1 MMVKYKAEWKD
12 VRAVFWLALTVGF
25 ILGALVTSAVQR

>member
-12 VRAVFWLALTVGF
+12 VRTVFFLGVAVGLFVGLV
-25 ILGALVTSAVQR
+25 ILGGLR